1 MSQPSPIRQ
10 RASGAN
16 QPHPIPLG
24 AQAPFD
30 ATSNR
35 DAAFPRDAR
44 HDATFERDAAP
55 TRNANLDATADRDA
69 AIHRDD
75 LPAARERPHSYERA
89 LPPFS
94 RPITPRTGRI
104 SGYTL
109 SQVTPA
115 PQRLVTDLD
124 LSRITQRSRSR
135 TYRQSQEADLI
146 QEDPIIEP
154 PSPVPLNA
162 FAPLNAPTT
171 STADRDSFSLVNPT
185 NAVPTPEL
193 PAINPTS
200 DSLVELR
207 LTSIQAVA
215 AVIRD
220 RRNSSADVLGSLRV
234 TFEPSLVNEFF
245 PQKFVEYQPSD
256 ESQRAPRYRFHTDY
270 AEHLLETMSLTA
282 DSLNAFLRAAGS
294 PRDFTFGASVFYAGQ
309 TFEELLYREWVTLQ
323 VARRFEQRLLKCLR
337 SAFHA
342 ISVFINDSEEIHR
355 GPYRAPSPAFTTDS
369 SFAYEIGA
377 ILETNNSQS
386 TSRHVSSPQS
396 EDVIWHTLLQ
406 SDLAQASQQPLPVS
420 RPESRA
426 RSEAS
431 TSRSH

>member
-1 MSQPSPIRQ
+1 MSQPLPTRQ

-16 QPHPIPLG
+16 QPHLIPLG
-24 AQAPFD
+24 AQAPLP
-30 ATSNR
+30 
-35 DAAFPRDAR
+35 PR
-44 HDATFERDAAP
+44 
-55 TRNANLDATADRDA
+55 L
-69 AIHRDD
+69 IVM
-75 LPAARERPHSYERA
+75 PHSHAMPDMMPRSNVMPRPCAMLTLMPRLTVMLQFITMTCQLQGSDPTPYERA
-89 LPPFS
+89 LPPFP

-115 PQRLVTDLD
+115 PRRLLTDLD

-185 NAVPTPEL
+185 NVVPTPEL

-207 LTSIQAVA
+207 LTSVQAVA

-282 DSLNAFLRAAGS
+282 DSLNTFLRAAGS
-294 PRDFTFGASVFYAGQ
+294 PRDFTFEASVFYAGQ

-323 VARRFEQRLLKCLR
+323 VARRFEQRLLKRLR

-342 ISVFINDSEEIHR
+342 ISVFINDSEEIHTW
-355 GPYRAPSPAFTTDS
+355 PLS
-369 SFAYEIGA
+369 SA
-377 ILETNNSQS
+377 ITGLHD
-386 TSRHVSSPQS
+386 RFFLRV
-396 EDVIWHTLLQ
+396 
-406 SDLAQASQQPLPVS
+406 
-420 RPESRA
+420 
-426 RSEAS
+426 
-431 TSRSH
+431 